1 MSRRMLSVMLL
12 TIALMTL
19 VPHPRSYAAADTT
32 TVSVQF
38 PIELD
43 VFVPCAAG
51 GAGEE
56 VLLSG
61 TLHDLFSITANSAGG
76 FRVKVLDN
84 PQGIS
89 GTGLTT
95 GDKYQATG
103 MTTSI
108 FTVTTGSTDTFVN
121 RFLIRGQGTDNDFLV
136 RDTYHV
142 TINANG
148 ELTAY
153 VDNVSFEC
161 K

>member
-1 MSRRMLSVMLL
+1 MLSVVLL
-12 TIALMTL
+12 TITL
-19 VPHPRSYAAADTT
+19 VTLAPHARSFAAADTT
-32 TVSVQF
+32 TVSQRF
-38 PIELD
+38 PIDLD

-76 FRVKVLDN
+76 FRVKQLDN

-108 FTVTTGSTDTFVN
+108 FTVKTGSTDTYVN

-136 RDTYHV
+136 RETFHV
-142 TINANG
+142 TVNANG

-153 VDNVSFEC
+153 VDNFSIEC